1 MILQKPIKIATDHGQ
16 LATNGMNSAKKHQKL
31 NQWAIYAAIGF
42 ILIIVPHLMP
52 DNYWLRIYTMTG
64 LWIMLALGLNV
75 VAGFAG
81 LLDLAYVAFFGI
93 GAYAF
98 ALLSSSHFDVH
109 LPFLLV
115 LPLTAVF
122 TMAVG
127 FALGSTS
134 LRLKGDYLAIV
145 TLAFSQIF
153 KLLLL
158 NLDTPIDITGGVNG
172 IYSFDPITIF
182 GFKIISPVAYAYLI
196 WFAALIVTIG
206 AFRMKAS
213 RIGRG
218 WEALREDELAAEAM
232 GVNTTWMKLLAFAGG
247 AFVAGGTG
255 ALFASFQDSVFPNNF
270 DFPQLVIVYCMVILG
285 GLGNV
290 TGVILGAV
298 ILSTLPEFLR
308 EYGAYRMMSYG
319 LILVVIMALRPQG
332 IMGDIGFLTKKKKRP
347 DKDESGKLRAS
358 TDLYYQ
364 EKEKSTA
371 ESETKDYFHKSDRV
385 MLKLNRITQDFGGI
399 KAVNDLSLELHEKE
413 ILSIIGPNGAG
424 KTTLFNLI
432 SGIYPPSAG
441 EIYFEGA
448 QITGFKPHRV
458 VKAGIAR
465 TFQNLRLFNKMSVLD
480 NARVGRFCRTG
491 AGPLSVLLHLPR
503 HNQEERETEH
513 KTREILGLFGGRL
526 TGYRFDQQAMFL
538 SYANR
543 RRLEIARA
551 LATDAKL
558 LLLDEPS
565 AGMNPQ
571 ETIEITAFI
580 KTLRDLHGYTILV
593 IEHKL
598 NVVRT
603 ISDRVIAL
611 DYGVKIAEGSY
622 DEVACNEQVIE
633 AYLGRKRQQTCS

>member
-1 MILQKPIKIATDHGQ
+1 MIDRNHTVMLNPSNAASLRDPKH
-16 LATNGMNSAKKHQKL
+16 LAVYTV
-31 NQWAIYAAIGF
+31 IAAIM
-42 ILIIVPHLMP
+42 IIMPHIMP
-52 DNYWLRIYTMTG
+52 NSYWLRIYTMTG
-64 LWIMLALGLNV
+64 LWVMLALGLNV

-93 GAYAF
+93 GGYAF
-98 ALLSSSHFDVH
+98 ALLSSSQMNIH
-109 LPFLLV
+109 LPFILV
-115 LPLTAVF
+115 LPLAAFF
-122 TMAVG
+122 TMVIG
-127 FALGSTS
+127 IALGLTS
-134 LRLKGDYLAIV
+134 IRLKGDYLAIV
-145 TLAFSQIF
+145 TLAFAQIF

-158 NLDTPIDITGGVNG
+158 NLDTPVNITGGVNG
-172 IYSFDPITIF
+172 IFGFDPINLLGIR
-182 GFKIISPVAYAYLI
+182 ILSPVAYAYLI
-196 WFAALIVTIG
+196 WFFTITVTIG
-206 AFRMKAS
+206 SFRIKRS
-213 RIGRG
+213 RFGRG
-218 WEALREDELAAEAM
+218 WEAIREDELAAEAI
-232 GVNTTWMKLLAFAGG
+232 GVNTTWMKLMAFAGG
-247 AFVAGGTG
+247 AFIAGAAG

-285 GLGNV
+285 GLGNI

-298 ILSTLPEFLR
+298 FLSILPEFLR

-319 LILVVIMALRPQG
+319 LILIVLMALRPQG
-332 IMGDIGFLTKKKKRP
+332 IMGEIGFLVKKKVRP
-347 DKDESGKLRAS
+347 DKDQSNRLKAS
-358 TDLYYQ
+358 TELYYDENAKPRETSESIPQ
-364 EKEKSTA
+364 YSKSNIA
-371 ESETKDYFHKSDRV
+371 ILE
-385 MLKLNRITQDFGGI
+385 LNRVTMDFGGI
-399 KAVNDLSLELHEKE
+399 KAVDDLSLTLHERE

-432 SGIYPPSAG
+432 SGIYPPSFG
-441 EIYFEGA
+441 SIYFEGRE
-448 QITGFKPHRV
+448 ITGLKPHRV

-480 NARVGRFCRTG
+480 NAKVGQFCRTA
-491 AGPLSVLLHLPR
+491 AGPLSILFHLPL
-503 HNQEERETEH
+503 HKKEERQTDQ
-513 KTREILGLFGGRL
+513 KAKEILGLFGGRL

-543 RRLEIARA
+543 RRMEIARA
-551 LATDAKL
+551 LSTESKI

-580 KTLRDLHGYTILV
+580 KTLRDAFGYTILL

-622 DEVACNEQVIE
+622 EEVACSEQVIE
-633 AYLGRKRQQTCS
+633 AYLGRKKQQIG

>member
-1 MILQKPIKIATDHGQ
+1 MSDQSTTATANDSSAVSWRSPNRLILYGVV
-16 LATNGMNSAKKHQKL
+16 
-31 NQWAIYAAIGF
+31 AIFLLVA
-42 ILIIVPHLMP
+42 PHLMP
-52 DNYWLRIYTMTG
+52 DNYWLRIYSMTG

-93 GAYAF
+93 GGYTF
-98 ALLSSSHFDVH
+98 AILSSSQFDIH

-115 LPLTAVF
+115 LPLAAVF
-122 TMAVG
+122 TMG
-127 FALGSTS
+127 IGIALGSTS
-134 LRLKGDYLAIV
+134 IRLKGDYLAIV
-145 TLAFSQIF
+145 TLAFAQIF

-158 NLDTPIDITGGVNG
+158 NLDTPINLTGGVNG
-172 IYSFDPITIF
+172 IYSFDPIDLF
-182 GFKIISPVAYAYLI
+182 GFRIMSPVAYAYLI
-196 WFAALIVTIG
+196 WLAAVVVTIG
-206 AFRMKAS
+206 SLRIKLS

-218 WEALREDELAAEAM
+218 WEAIREDELAAEAM
-232 GVNTTWMKLLAFAGG
+232 GVNTTWMKLMAFAGG
-247 AFVAGGTG
+247 AFIAGAAG

-270 DFPQLVIVYCMVILG
+270 GFSQLVIVYCMVILG
-285 GLGNV
+285 GLGNI
-290 TGVILGAV
+290 TGVIVGAV
-298 ILSTLPEFLR
+298 ILSILPEFLR

-319 LILVVIMALRPQG
+319 LILIVLMALRPQG
-332 IMGDIGFLTKKKKRP
+332 IMGDIGFLLKKQKRP
-347 DKDESGKLRAS
+347 DKDDTGKLRAS
-358 TDLYYQ
+358 TDLYYDSAKQ
-364 EKEKSTA
+364 VPAGEAPESRHLKS
-371 ESETKDYFHKSDRV
+371 ERV
-385 MLKLNRITQDFGGI
+385 MLEVENIIQDFGGL
-399 KAVNDLSLELHEKE
+399 KAVNNLSFKLHEKE

-432 SGIYPPSAG
+432 SGIYPPTSGA
-441 EIYFEGA
+441 IRFEGA
-448 QITGFKPHRV
+448 DITGLRPHKV

-465 TFQNLRLFNKMSVLD
+465 TFQNLRLFNKMSVFD
-480 NARVGRFCRTG
+480 NARVGRFCRTA
-491 AGPLSVLLHLPR
+491 AGPLSIVLHLPR
-503 HNQEERETEH
+503 HNLEERATDQ
-513 KTREILGLFGGRL
+513 KTREILGLFGARL
-526 TGYRFDQQAMFL
+526 TGYRLDQQAMFL

-571 ETIEITAFI
+571 ETNEITDFI
-580 KTLRDLHGYTILV
+580 KTLRDVFGYTILV

-622 DEVACNEQVIE
+622 AEVACNEQVIE
-633 AYLGRKRQQTCS
+633 AYLGRKKQVSC

>member
-1 MILQKPIKIATDHGQ
+1 M
-16 LATNGMNSAKKHQKL
+16 
-31 NQWAIYAAIGF
+31 
-42 ILIIVPHLMP
+42 
-52 DNYWLRIYTMTG
+52 
-64 LWIMLALGLNV
+64 
-75 VAGFAG
+75 
-81 LLDLAYVAFFGI
+81 
-93 GAYAF
+93 
-98 ALLSSSHFDVH
+98 
-109 LPFLLV
+109 
-115 LPLTAVF
+115 
-122 TMAVG
+122 
-127 FALGSTS
+127 
-134 LRLKGDYLAIV
+134 
-145 TLAFSQIF
+145 
-153 KLLLL
+153 
-158 NLDTPIDITGGVNG
+158 
-172 IYSFDPITIF
+172 
-182 GFKIISPVAYAYLI
+182 
-196 WFAALIVTIG
+196 
-206 AFRMKAS
+206 
-213 RIGRG
+213 
-218 WEALREDELAAEAM
+218 
-232 GVNTTWMKLLAFAGG
+232 
-247 AFVAGGTG
+247 
-255 ALFASFQDSVFPNNF
+255 FASFQDSVFPNNF
-270 DFPQLVIVYCMVILG
+270 DFQQLVIVYCMVILG

-298 ILSTLPEFLR
+298 ILSILPEFLR

-319 LILVVIMALRPQG
+319 LILIVLMALRPQG
-332 IMGDIGFLTKKKKRP
+332 IVADIGFLTKKKKRP
-347 DKDESGKLRAS
+347 DKDDSGKLRAS

-364 EKEKSTA
+364 GKDKTTGEPD
-371 ESETKDYFHKSDRV
+371 TKVYFHKRDRII
-385 MLKLNRITQDFGGI
+385 LQLENITQDFGGI
-399 KAVNDLSLELHEKE
+399 KALNNLSLEVHENE

-432 SGIYPPSAG
+432 SGIYPPTAG
-441 EIYFEGA
+441 EVYFEGN
-448 QITGFKPHRV
+448 QITGLRPHKV

-491 AGPLSVLLHLPR
+491 AGPLSVLLRLPR
-503 HNQEERETEH
+503 HNREERETEH

-551 LATDAKL
+551 LATGAKL

-580 KTLRDLHGYTILV
+580 KTLRDVHGYTILV

-633 AYLGRKRQQTCS
+633 AYLGRKRQ

>member
-1 MILQKPIKIATDHGQ
+1 
-16 LATNGMNSAKKHQKL
+16 MNNES
-31 NQWAIYAAIGF
+31 NTAAISNTDSISWRKPNRLVLYGIIAA
-42 ILIIVPHLMP
+42 ILIVAPHVMP
-52 DNYWLRIYTMTG
+52 NNYWLRIFTMTG

-93 GAYAF
+93 GGYSF
-98 ALLSSSHFDVH
+98 ALLSSNHFDIH

-172 IYSFDPITIF
+172 IYSFDPINIF

-206 AFRMKAS
+206 AFRIKAS

-319 LILVVIMALRPQG
+319 LILIVIMALRPQG

-347 DKDESGKLRAS
+347 DRDESGKLRAS

-364 EKEKSTA
+364 EKEKSTE
-371 ESETKDYFHKSDRV
+371 ESDTKDFFHKSDRV
-385 MLKLNRITQDFGGI
+385 MLKLNGITQDFGGI
-399 KAVNDLSLELHEKE
+399 KAVNNLSLELHEKE

-432 SGIYPPSAG
+432 SGIYPPTAG

-448 QITGFKPHRV
+448 QITGFKPHKV

-480 NARVGRFCRTG
+480 NTRVGRFCRTG
-491 AGPLSVLLHLPR
+491 AGPLSILLRLPR

-622 DEVACNEQVIE
+622 EEVACNEQVIE
-633 AYLGRKRQQTCS
+633 AYLGRKKQISC

>member
-1 MILQKPIKIATDHGQ
+1 
-16 LATNGMNSAKKHQKL
+16 MNSQSNTAT
-31 NQWAIYAAIGF
+31 IGNTDSF
-42 ILIIVPHLMP
+42 SWNRPRRLALFGVIAFVLIVAPHVMP

-93 GAYAF
+93 GGYAF
-98 ALLSSSHFDVH
+98 ALLSSSQFDIH

-115 LPLTAVF
+115 LPMAAVF

-145 TLAFSQIF
+145 TLAFGQIF

-172 IYSFDPITIF
+172 IYSFDPISIF
-182 GFKIISPVAYAYLI
+182 GFRIISPVAYAYLI
-196 WFAALIVTIG
+196 WTAALIVAIG

-232 GVNTTWMKLLAFAGG
+232 GVNTTWMKLMAFAGG
-247 AFVAGGTG
+247 AFVAGGAG

-298 ILSTLPEFLR
+298 LLSILPEFLR

-319 LILVVIMALRPQG
+319 LILIVLMALRPQG
-332 IMGDIGFLTKKKKRP
+332 ILGDIGLLSKKKKRP
-347 DKDESGKLRAS
+347 DIDKSGKLRAS
-358 TDLYYQ
+358 TDLYYA
-364 EKEKSTA
+364 EKEKPPK
-371 ESETKDYFHKSDRV
+371 EPDTKVCFHKSDRV
-385 MLKLNRITQDFGGI
+385 MLKLDRITRDFGGI
-399 KAVNDLSLELHEKE
+399 KAVNNLSLELHEKE

-432 SGIYPPSAG
+432 SGIYPPTAG
-441 EIYFEGA
+441 KIYFEGV
-448 QITGFKPHRV
+448 QITKLNPHKV

-480 NARVGRFCRTG
+480 NARVGRFCRTD
-491 AGPLSVLLHLPR
+491 AGPLAILLRLPR
-503 HNQEERETEH
+503 HNREERETEH
-513 KTREILGLFGGRL
+513 KTRNILGLFGGRL
-526 TGYRFDQQAMFL
+526 TGYRFSQQAMSL

-580 KTLRDLHGYTILV
+580 KTLRDVHGCTILI

-611 DYGVKIAEGSY
+611 DYGVKIAEGGY

-633 AYLGRKRQQTCS
+633 AYLGRKKQLD